1 MNEYVLNHPLITHKL
16 AILRDE
22 ETSTK
27 KFREVV
33 TEIAALLC
41 YEATRDA
48 RLEEVEI
55 ETPISKMKTGKVR
68 EDMLLFQS

>member
-22 ETSTK
+22 TTSTK

-55 ETPISKMKTGKVR
+55 ETPIAKMKTGKVR
-68 EDMLLFQS
+68 EDN